1 MNRAVAEFPRV
12 DAAELVPA
20 ALPYTRPGDHFADHL
35 TVLRHWLRA
44 AAATRSHVRSR
55 AWLVDEPSAW
65 TALSAA
71 DALLSAR
78 CAASPPNLV
87 PLRTLQERFRLT
99 PTEVRTLVLLVGM
112 ETDLAIRQEV
122 RVLLGGAAERA
133 LPDVAAVTELLY
145 VAKAERARVGDELG
159 ADGTLAANALVLTA
173 DDTVPLVLRGLRVD
187 ERIAAFL
194 RGRQAADRVL
204 APFVEFAT
212 VVPADDL
219 EIDAGRFAEV
229 RGLVHGALCVDS
241 VSAPVP
247 IMTGTAGSG
256 RRATLAAAA
265 ASLGHATIC
274 VDVAALPRD
283 AAALRDVG
291 RRLRREAT
299 PADALVVLVGV
310 DRWSASPDQPI
321 DRALFAKH
329 APPLA
334 ATSGRIEGRPP
345 AFDRGSVIVQLAAP
359 SEAARDLLWGRFLPP
374 GAPPAVARWAA
385 ERYRLTPGIIRSAAT
400 AATRRNEARG
410 GLPAEL
416 TGPDLHDAVRGV
428 LDAKLTTLGTRLAWR
443 QTWDDLVLP
452 DDAVDD
458 IVEFVS
464 RVRHRRLVYE
474 TWGMARKVAKGMG
487 LSALFSGPPGT
498 GKTMVAGLIAQ
509 ELGLDLYQ
517 IDLSKVV
524 SKWIGETEKN
534 LGELFDAAEAGH
546 ALLLFDEADSL
557 FAKRTQVNTSNDRYA
572 NLEVNYLLQR
582 LEAFTGIVIL
592 TTNHDT
598 TIDDAFRRRLS
609 LRIEFAMPA
618 PPERERIWRAMLTEG
633 PALAPDLDL
642 ASLAHRFEMSGGY
655 IRNAALRAAFLAA
668 NDGTPI
674 TMPHLLRAA
683 RAEYQAMGKVV
694 AHL

>member
-1 MNRAVAEFPRV
+1 
-12 DAAELVPA
+12 
-20 ALPYTRPGDHFADHL
+20 
-35 TVLRHWLRA
+35 
-44 AAATRSHVRSR
+44 
-55 AWLVDEPSAW
+55 
-65 TALSAA
+65 
-71 DALLSAR
+71 
-78 CAASPPNLV
+78 
-87 PLRTLQERFRLT
+87 
-99 PTEVRTLVLLVGM
+99 
-112 ETDLAIRQEV
+112 
-122 RVLLGGAAERA
+122 
-133 LPDVAAVTELLY
+133 
-145 VAKAERARVGDELG
+145 
-159 ADGTLAANALVLTA
+159 
-173 DDTVPLVLRGLRVD
+173 
-187 ERIAAFL
+187 
-194 RGRQAADRVL
+194 
-204 APFVEFAT
+204 
-212 VVPADDL
+212 
-219 EIDAGRFAEV
+219 
-229 RGLVHGALCVDS
+229 
-241 VSAPVP
+241 
-247 IMTGTAGSG
+247 MTGTAGSG

-265 ASLGHATIC
+265 ASLGTRPSALTSQGFHVMRRRCATWAGAC
-274 VDVAALPRD
+274 VARPRWPMRWWCWW
-283 AAALRDVG
+283 ASTVG
-291 RRLRREAT
+291 RPAPTSRSTARCSPST
-299 PADALVVLVGV
+299 P
-310 DRWSASPDQPI
+310 
-321 DRALFAKH
+321 
-329 APPLA
+329 PPLA

-345 AFDRGSVIVQLAAP
+345 SFDRGSVLVQLAAP
-359 SEAARDLLWGRFLPP
+359 SEAAREVLWRRFLPP
-374 GAPPAVARWAA
+374 EAPPAVARWAA

-400 AATRRNEARG
+400 AATRRANEACARG

>member
-1 MNRAVAEFPRV
+1 MRS
-12 DAAELVPA
+12 
-20 ALPYTRPGDHFADHL
+20 YTRPGEHLADHL
-35 TVLRHWLRA
+35 VLLRHWLGAVAGDRGPRSPWSTDA
-44 AAATRSHVRSR
+44 AAAR
-55 AWLVDEPSAW
+55 W
-65 TALSAA
+65 TAVSAA
-71 DALLSAR
+71 DEWTRLR
-78 CAASPPNLV
+78 CAASPVAMV
-87 PLRTLQERFRLT
+87 PLSAVQQRFDLS
-99 PTEVRTLVLLVGM
+99 PTEVRALVLLTGL
-112 ETDLAIRQEV
+112 ETSLAV
-122 RVLLGGAAERA
+122 RRDARNLAGAGASERR
-133 LPDVAAVTELLY
+133 LPDVGLVAELLY
-145 VAKAERARVGDELG
+145 VTPSEVARVPEELG
-159 ADGTLAANALVLTA
+159 PDGKLARNALIAIDESL
-173 DDTVPLVLRGLRVD
+173 DVPFVLRGVRVD
-187 ERIAAFL
+187 QRIAAML
-194 RGRQAADRVL
+194 QGRAVSDRVL
-204 APFVEFAT
+204 APFVVRAAT
-212 VVPADDL
+212 VERDDL
-219 EIDAGRFAEV
+219 VIAAALFEEV
-229 RGLVHGALCVDS
+229 RGLVGAVLAGPD
-241 VSAPVP
+241 APAP
-247 IMTGTAGSG
+247 ILTGPRGTG
-256 RRATLAAAA
+256 RLATLTAAAA
-265 ASLGHATIC
+265 AHGRSVLR
-274 VDVAALPRD
+274 VDIAGLPHDRV
-283 AAALRDVG
+283 ALRDIG
-291 RRLRREAT
+291 RRLRREAAL
-299 PADALVVLVGV
+299 ADALIVLAGAE
-310 DRWSASPDQPI
+310 RFASATDVPI
-321 DRALFAKH
+321 DLALFGDE

-334 ATSGRIEGRPP
+334 ATCARLQGRAPLLS
-345 AFDRGSVIVQLAAP
+345 RGSVLVTVDIPGELAR
-359 SEAARDLLWGRFLPP
+359 EEIWRRHLPP
-374 GAPPAVARWAA
+374 TAPAALARWAA
-385 ERYRLTPGIIRSAAT
+385 ERYHVGPGVIRAAAASAGGRAQARAG
-400 AATRRNEARG
+400 AAGPIDLVA
-410 GLPAEL
+410 
-416 TGPDLHDAVRGV
+416 PDLHEGLRSV
-428 LDAKLTTLGTRLAWR
+428 LDAKLSTLGTRITWR

-458 IVEFVS
+458 IVEFIA
-464 RVRHRRLVYE
+464 RVRHRRQVYE
-474 TWGMARKVAKGMG
+474 TWGMGRKVAKGMG

-618 PPERERIWRAMLTEG
+618 PPERERIWRAILTEG

-642 ASLAHRFEMSGGY
+642 PSLAHRFEMSGGY

-674 TMPHLLRAA
+674 SMSHLLRAA

>member
-1 MNRAVAEFPRV
+1 
-12 DAAELVPA
+12 
-20 ALPYTRPGDHFADHL
+20 
-35 TVLRHWLRA
+35 
-44 AAATRSHVRSR
+44 
-55 AWLVDEPSAW
+55 
-65 TALSAA
+65 
-71 DALLSAR
+71 
-78 CAASPPNLV
+78 
-87 PLRTLQERFRLT
+87 
-99 PTEVRTLVLLVGM
+99 
-112 ETDLAIRQEV
+112 
-122 RVLLGGAAERA
+122 
-133 LPDVAAVTELLY
+133 
-145 VAKAERARVGDELG
+145 
-159 ADGTLAANALVLTA
+159 
-173 DDTVPLVLRGLRVD
+173 
-187 ERIAAFL
+187 
-194 RGRQAADRVL
+194 
-204 APFVEFAT
+204 
-212 VVPADDL
+212 
-219 EIDAGRFAEV
+219 
-229 RGLVHGALCVDS
+229 
-241 VSAPVP
+241 
-247 IMTGTAGSG
+247 
-256 RRATLAAAA
+256 
-265 ASLGHATIC
+265 
-274 VDVAALPRD
+274 
-283 AAALRDVG
+283 
-291 RRLRREAT
+291 
-299 PADALVVLVGV
+299 
-310 DRWSASPDQPI
+310 
-321 DRALFAKH
+321 
-329 APPLA
+329 
-334 ATSGRIEGRPP
+334 
-345 AFDRGSVIVQLAAP
+345 
-359 SEAARDLLWGRFLPP
+359 
-374 GAPPAVARWAA
+374 
-385 ERYRLTPGIIRSAAT
+385 
-400 AATRRNEARG
+400 
-410 GLPAEL
+410 L